1 MSDYAERN
9 RLRHVGRIP
18 QETLDY
24 LTSKRRW
31 DNRLR
36 WWDLPVLLIVAVY
49 LVFLVGLLFRV
60 HKPSV
65 SSDLLRIGV
74 LIAVL
79 ANIVRIRV
87 KAMFQ

>member
-1 MSDYAERN
+1 MSDYVERN

-36 WWDLPVLLIVAVY
+36 WWDLPVLLIVAVSI
-49 LVFLVGLLFRV
+49 VFLVMLLFRA
-60 HKPSV
+60 HKSSV
-65 SSDLLRIGV
+65 SSEFLRIGV
-74 LIAVL
+74 LIVVL

>member
-9 RLRHVGRIP
+9 RLRYVGRIP

-36 WWDLPVLLIVAVY
+36 WWDLPLLLIVSVY
-49 LVFLVGLLFRV
+49 IAFLVMLLFRAQ
-60 HKPSV
+60 KSSV
-65 SSDLLRIGV
+65 SSEFLLIGV
-74 LIAVL
+74 LIVVL

>member
-36 WWDLPVLLIVAVY
+36 WWDLPLLLIVAVY
-49 LVFLVGLLFRV
+49 IAFLVMLLFRA
-60 HKPSV
+60 HKSSV
-65 SSDLLRIGV
+65 SSEFLLIGM
-74 LIAVL
+74 LIVVL

>member
-9 RLRHVGRIP
+9 RLRYVGRIP

-36 WWDLPVLLIVAVY
+36 WWDLPLLLIVAVSI
-49 LVFLVGLLFRV
+49 VFLVMLLFRAQ
-60 HKPSV
+60 KSSV
-65 SSDLLRIGV
+65 SSEFLLIGV
-74 LIAVL
+74 LIVVL